1 MINESWNKSKV
12 IRYLFIFAFSIVVLV
27 LVVAGITI
35 LRTLN
40 RTIIQFDIHQDQ
52 EIIHLSTYAEPPQFA
67 IWIENI
73 ETNHLQTVFVTYRVS
88 TGDWEGKAD
97 VPVALP
103 KWYNLFMGSGGLKDR
118 GDDVAAITGA
128 TPQEDYFSIRAEV
141 RPGSRWKCW
150 IEVNL
155 AGDYNEA
162 FPEFDFETL
171 TEDEF
176 AQGQPA
182 MLYSTEITAEEGLVF
197 TPELVAQSVWEEGI
211 NRVEPVSEGVT
222 TARDIFRDI
231 KISVIRPKPMLIN
244 KYKIENNK

>member
-1 MINESWNKSKV
+1 MMQEPLNKRKV
-12 IRYLFIFAFSIVVLV
+12 IRYLLIFAVSTVVLI
-27 LVVAGITI
+27 LIVAGITI

-40 RTIIQFDIHQDQ
+40 RTIIQFDIQQNQ
-52 EIIHLSTYAEPPQFA
+52 EVIYLSTYAEPPQFA

-73 ETNHLQTVFVTYRVS
+73 QTGHLQTVFVTYRVS

-103 KWYNLFMGSGGLKDR
+103 KWYDLFRGSDGSKDSR
-118 GDDVAAITGA
+118 DDVAAITGA

-141 RPGSRWKCW
+141 RPGSVWRCW

-155 AGDYNEA
+155 AGDYNDA
-162 FPEFDFETL
+162 FPEFDPVTL
-171 TEDEF
+171 TEDEYGR
-176 AQGQPA
+176 GQPA

-197 TPELVAQSVWEEGI
+197 TPELVSQSLWEEGI

-222 TARDIFRDI
+222 TARDIFKDI